1 LAVAAF
7 SRDEE
12 YRHDSGLHYDRGEE
26 VMATGNDKALRRHLL
41 NLLKGGRAQAG
52 FNAGWESGFD
62 AGFGAGYGASF
73 DAGCNG

>member
-1 LAVAAF
+1 
-7 SRDEE
+7 
-12 YRHDSGLHYDRGEE
+12 
-26 VMATGNDKALRRHLL
+26 MATGNDKALRRHLL

-73 DAGCNG
+73 DAGFDAGCNG